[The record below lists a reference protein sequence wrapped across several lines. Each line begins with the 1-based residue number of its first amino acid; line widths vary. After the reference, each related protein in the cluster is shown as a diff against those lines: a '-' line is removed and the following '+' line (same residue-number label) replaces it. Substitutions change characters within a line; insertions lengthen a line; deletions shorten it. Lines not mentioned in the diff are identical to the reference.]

1 MKKAERRLSEF
12 NFEHEGSHVALV
24 GKFQG
29 GPANGRTTLLTKAT
43 EDITQEQVEESLS
56 SLDKSLSSQEGVTN
70 QTEGYTLSDNDKK
83 QEDSM
88 SEEMVAKSVME
99 AEVTKAVEA
108 AVAKALEEKDLELV
122 AKSAELGAAQ
132 ELIKAFEQKEKE
144 SVAKARKDALK
155 QAGVA
160 EDQVEDLYKST
171 EALTTEHFDAVVK
184 AMGLKEKALVESDMF
199 KEQGVSG
206 EGDVVEEDG
215 VSALTKSYKE
225 KFSKKEAK

>member
-1 MKKAERRLSEF
+1 MKKAERRLSAF

-70 QTEGYTLSDNDKK
+70 QTEGHTLSDNDKN

-99 AEVTKAVEA
+99 AEVIKAVEA
-108 AVAKALEEKDLELV
+108 AVAKALEEKHQEVVAKQAELETALELV
-122 AKSAELGAAQ
+122 KS
-132 ELIKAFEQKEKE
+132 FEQKEKE
-144 SVAKARKDALK
+144 AVAKARKEALK

-160 EDQVEDLYKST
+160 DDQVEELYKST
-171 EALTTEHFDAVVK
+171 EALTTESFDVVVK
-184 AMGLKEKALVESDMF
+184 AMAVKEKALVESDMF

-206 EGDVVEEDG
+206 EGEVVEEDG
-215 VSALTKSYKE
+215 VASLTKSLQE
-225 KFSKKEAK
+225 KYSKKEAK